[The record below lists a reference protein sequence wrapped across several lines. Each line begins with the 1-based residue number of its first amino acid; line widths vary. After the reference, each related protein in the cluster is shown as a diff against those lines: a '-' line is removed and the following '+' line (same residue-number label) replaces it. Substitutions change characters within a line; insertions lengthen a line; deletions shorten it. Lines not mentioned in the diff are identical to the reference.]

1 MLVIGDKMGRDIV
14 GAIIGNKSED
24 QPKADLLHDDTVK
37 LFTEFIKRAI
47 KDIDA
52 GKSLDIQERQR
63 LAKVDAVELLAK
75 LYYKPDL
82 MKFIDLPD
90 EVIENLPKKMDEL
103 LSQSGRNTQLDGTRI
118 TYKQPNLLNRPLQGL
133 FTYLTEQ
140 NYSVDEQIKYLMQVY
155 ADCKYMDY
163 HKIDKELLDAQISY
177 YDDDKSKMWMQENE
191 DNEEY
196 VDYRNKYEAIRQVRT
211 KLLS

>member
-1 MLVIGDKMGRDIV
+1 MPKSNKEKLVEILGK
-14 GAIIGNKSED
+14 
-24 QPKADLLHDDTVK
+24 PKADHLHDDTVK

-52 GKSLDIQERQR
+52 GKSLDIQEQQR
-63 LAKVDAVELLAK
+63 LVTADTFETLGK
-75 LYYKPDL
+75 LSYNMPLIKYL
-82 MKFIDLPD
+82 QIPD
-90 EVIENLPKKMDEL
+90 EVIEDIPNKLDEL
-103 LSQSGRNTQLDGTRI
+103 LDACARYKQADGSI
-118 TYKQPNLLNRPLQGL
+118 IAYKQPNLLNKPLKGL

-191 DNEEY
+191 DNDEY